1 MKVLPSGDSLG
12 ATLEGLDLARPLARE
27 ELDAV
32 LQALG
37 RYGVV
42 RFPNQRLTGGQLRDF
57 SAQLG
62 ALEINVGSAG
72 YQEPGVP
79 EVMILSNI
87 VENGRPVGLADAG
100 QGWHTD
106 MSYSRMVAFANV
118 LYGIKIPRRNGATLG
133 ATQFSNMQAAYA
145 DLPADVKRAL
155 EGKTVLHDFEKF
167 WEMMRREK
175 GSKRP
180 PLTDAQR
187 KAKPPVSHPVFLTHP
202 LTGERVLYANPGYA
216 VRINELPPKESDE
229 MLDFLFRHQLQPK
242 YIYTYRWT
250 ENDVLVWEDIGTI
263 KAFYDANLSLAGEN
277 PPFDF
282 HSPSAPIYS
291 RPRFLPPTRVRDAI
305 VKHSL
310 VADGCQIGRGCT
322 IENSVIGLRSPQG
335 GTVRVFG
342 QDIQHASRRRWSAI
356 ERRWG
361 VLFQRGAL
369 FSNLTVQE
377 NVAAPADPVVS
388 KTGKPNPEGHKIAQ
402 RHQPKMTPYSAV
414 MHHAD
419 PHFQCD
425 RRTKDSGAGQS
436 AP

>member
-12 ATLEGLDLARPLARE
+12 ATLEGLDLSRPLARE
-27 ELDAV
+27 ALDEV

-42 RFPNQRLTGGQLRDF
+42 RFPSQRLTGQQLRDF

-62 ALEINVGSAG
+62 DLEINVGSAG

-87 VENGRPVGLADAG
+87 VENGRPIGLADAG

-118 LYGIKIPRRNGATLG
+118 LYGIRIPRRNGDTLG
-133 ATQFSNMQAAYA
+133 ATQFANMQAAYA
-145 DLPADVKRAL
+145 DLPADVQRTL

-180 PLTDAQR
+180 ALTDAQR

-202 LTGERVLYANPGYA
+202 LTGKRVLYANPGYA
-216 VRINELPPKESDE
+216 IRINELPPKESDE

-263 KAFYDANLSLAGEN
+263 HNA
-277 PPFDF
+277 
-282 HSPSAPIYS
+282 
-291 RPRFLPPTRVRDAI
+291 
-305 VKHSL
+305 
-310 VADGCQIGRGCT
+310 VADYRPDEHRLVKRCQVMANRYF
-322 IENSVIGLRSPQG
+322 R
-335 GTVRVFG
+335 
-342 QDIQHASRRRWSAI
+342 
-356 ERRWG
+356 
-361 VLFQRGAL
+361 
-369 FSNLTVQE
+369 
-377 NVAAPADPVVS
+377 
-388 KTGKPNPEGHKIAQ
+388 PE
-402 RHQPKMTPYSAV
+402 
-414 MHHAD
+414 D
-419 PHFQCD
+419 L
-425 RRTKDSGAGQS
+425 
-436 AP
+436 